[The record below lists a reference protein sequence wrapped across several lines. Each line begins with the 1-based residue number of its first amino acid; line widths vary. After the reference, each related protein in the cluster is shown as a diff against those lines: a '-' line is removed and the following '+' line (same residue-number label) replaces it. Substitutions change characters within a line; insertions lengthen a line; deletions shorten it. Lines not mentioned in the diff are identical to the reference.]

1 MLTEKE
7 DLQKQIQTLEENLL
21 AAKTIQEKL
30 EKSQKRLETAHSEL
44 DSLNEALKKTT
55 AERASVSCILNEHS
69 LQIS

>member
-44 DSLNEALKKTT
+44 DSLDEALKKIT
-55 AERASVSCILNEHS
+55 AERASVSCILNEYS